1 MSRALLV
8 IAFAQALGRQPTDQE
23 RTDFLAALAE
33 QAGGEYLYIPKL
45 PQSEVNADEVW
56 KLRGEG
62 KSVREIAD
70 RLGCSRSPVMRVL
83 HQPTLSLVSPY
94 EGDKEAA

>member
-45 PQSEVNADEVW
+45 AQAEADETEICR
-56 KLRGEG
+56 LRDGG
-62 KSVREIAD
+62 ASYREICTA
-70 RLGCSRSPVMRVL
+70 LHCSQTTVARALRQRSL
-83 HQPTLSLVSPY
+83 LLISPY
-94 EGDKEAA
+94 DSSAKAA